1 MDKPTNKRLS
11 FLINVAYFAVVCL
24 LVYAALKYAL
34 GLVLPFLLALGIVTI
49 VTPLVRKLT
58 GWLKIRQSTISLA
71 VMLVMYIVLGSL
83 LLLLVIQI
91 VSGVQYLMD
100 QAPGIYSDYIRP
112 AVMDIW
118 AAISDL
124 IKQLPEAWQKPFAGV
139 EDSLTDTLQNFALD
153 AASGEGTGFSLLTGT
168 LPTILSIS
176 QKSLSAL
183 TGSIPNFF
191 IAFIF
196 TIMLSFLIGSQYDK
210 VVAFLKNQMPPKAVQ
225 IVRDLKS
232 IIWKTIFRYLGAVL
246 KLMCITFIEMSIGLL
261 ILRQP
266 NAILIAL
273 IIAAFDALPVFGTGA
288 IVIPWILIKLLLG
301 DYSFAL
307 GLLILY
313 VVVTIIRNII
323 EPKIVGDN
331 LGLNPIVSLVSIY
344 LGFKLFGVFGMIF
357 MPILTQIAIELHKRG
372 TVRLYRESPPLPEE
386 GEAKRPHWRGPKAQQ
401 GRKHQKL

>member
-11 FLINVAYFAVVCL
+11 FLINVAYIAVVCL

-49 VTPLVRKLT
+49 LTPLVRKLT
-58 GWLKIRQSTISLA
+58 GRLKIRQSTISMA
-71 VMLVMYIVLGSL
+71 VMLLMYMVLGSI

-91 VSGVQYLMD
+91 VSGIQYLMD
-100 QAPGIYSDYIRP
+100 QGPGLYSDYIRP
-112 AVMDIW
+112 TIMDIW
-118 AAISDL
+118 VAVSNL
-124 IKQLPEAWQKPFAGV
+124 IKQLPEPLQKPFDGF
-139 EDSLTDTLQNFALD
+139 EDSLTDTLQNFAVD

-191 IAFIF
+191 VAFSF
-196 TIMLSFLIGSQYDK
+196 TVMLSFFIGSQYDK

-232 IIWKTIFRYLGAVL
+232 IIWKTIFRYIGAVL
-246 KLMCITFIEMSIGLL
+246 KLMGITFVEMSIGLL

-273 IIAAFDALPVFGTGA
+273 VVAAFDALPVFGTGA
-288 IVIPWILIKLLLG
+288 IVIPWIIIKLLLG

-313 VVVTIIRNII
+313 VIVTVVRNVI

-357 MPILTQIAIELHKRG
+357 MPIVTQIAIELHKRG
-372 TVRLYRESPPLPEE
+372 TVRLYRESPLLPETQE
-386 GEAKRPHWRGPKAQQ
+386 GEAKPPRWKSPKRRHIQ
-401 GRKHQKL
+401 